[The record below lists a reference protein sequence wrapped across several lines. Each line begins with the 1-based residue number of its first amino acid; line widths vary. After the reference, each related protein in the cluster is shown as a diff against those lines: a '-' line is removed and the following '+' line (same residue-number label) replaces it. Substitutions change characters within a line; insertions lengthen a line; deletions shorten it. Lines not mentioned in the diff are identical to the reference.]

1 MFLLKRQKTAAYYKT
16 RPNEIDSKLLQVIPD
31 APRTASSAF
40 PASWD
45 WNLLTD
51 LPGEGKKSESISRTT
66 PVEETKVIEEVTTN
80 NNEEP
85 EITHEQQ
92 EEAVE
97 KEDEPPAQ
105 EEEEIEKT
113 DMEEVTAE
121 PEVDH
126 EVNGDDN
133 LEENAPQENGEAVEA
148 EEAESHEKEAESHEN
163 ENTEVLEIEFE
174 ETEEPENKEDEAAL
188 SYKSDENENVEE
200 REEPKSDTPE
210 SQKIGVIEGVV
221 NGEDEVETLNNDEN
235 SEEPNRSFNSDDED
249 AEISELVETGNM
261 EQLASLVLNGEG
273 NKLVGQHSD
282 NPEIQAFL
290 ENVPIYMVHVIV

>member
-1 MFLLKRQKTAAYYKT
+1 M
-16 RPNEIDSKLLQVIPD
+16 IPD

-51 LPGEGKKSESISRTT
+51 LPGEGKKSESVSRTT

-85 EITHEQQ
+85 EITPEQK
-92 EEAVE
+92 EEPVE
-97 KEDEPPAQ
+97 KEDEPPTK

-113 DMEEVTAE
+113 DMKAVTAE
-121 PEVDH
+121 PEVGH

-133 LEENAPQENGEAVEA
+133 LEEDAPQQNGKAEEA
-148 EEAESHEKEAESHEN
+148 EEAESHEKETESHEKEAESHEN
-163 ENTEVLEIEFE
+163 ENAEVLAIEFE

-249 AEISELVETGNM
+249 AEISELVESGNM

-290 ENVPIYMVHVIV
+290 ENVPIYMVPIIV